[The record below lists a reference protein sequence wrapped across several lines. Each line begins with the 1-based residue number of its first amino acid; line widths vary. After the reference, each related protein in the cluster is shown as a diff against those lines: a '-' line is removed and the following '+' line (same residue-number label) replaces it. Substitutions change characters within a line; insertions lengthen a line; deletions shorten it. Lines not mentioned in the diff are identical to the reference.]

1 MADVSPKSRPSMSGL
16 SGLSDPTSGSFQ
28 SAKSQSA
35 PLSMPRLPSQAN
47 LPSTPRQVSRGSLA
61 AFESGVERPVRL
73 QLTVAFVLL
82 LMAVAIPLYL
92 WRRPRALPE
101 QAAQAKVAAS
111 LDAYDNPSAAAPSR
125 DLGTVLVGDGKTL
138 SCGDGAGK
146 RSASAP
152 PCDRLVELERALGA
166 AITESATC
174 VPREA
179 GGGAIPYVL
188 DVNFKKR
195 TVALTTPKDGRTFKD
210 PNVTAACQA
219 AVKAKLPTT
228 VLEGLGHQ
236 HARYRISVSA
246 TYPGPVK
253 L

>member
-1 MADVSPKSRPSMSGL
+1 MSGL
-16 SGLSDPTSGSFQ
+16 SGLSDPTSGSLP
-28 SAKSQSA
+28 SAKTHSA
-35 PLSMPRLPSQAN
+35 PLSMPRLPSPAN
-47 LPSTPRQVSRGSLA
+47 GPPSERQVSRGSLA
-61 AFESGVERPVRL
+61 AFEAGVERPVRL

-101 QAAQAKVAAS
+101 LAAGAQSAAS
-111 LDAYDNPSAAAPSR
+111 LDAFGNPSATAPPR
-125 DLGTVLVGDGKTL
+125 DLGSVLVGDGKTL
-138 SCGDGAGK
+138 SCGDTSGR
-146 RSASAP
+146 RSANAP
-152 PCDRLVELERALGA
+152 PCDRLVELERALST
-166 AITESATC
+166 AITESAAC

-188 DVNFKKR
+188 DVNFKKH

-210 PNVTAACQA
+210 PNVTATCQA
-219 AVKAKLPTT
+219 AVKARLPTT
-228 VLEGLGHQ
+228 MLEGVGHQ